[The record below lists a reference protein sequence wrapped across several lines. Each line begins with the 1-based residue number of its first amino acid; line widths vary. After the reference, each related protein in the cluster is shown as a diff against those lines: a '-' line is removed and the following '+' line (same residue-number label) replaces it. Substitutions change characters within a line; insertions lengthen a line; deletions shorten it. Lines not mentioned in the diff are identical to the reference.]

1 MNAQHKAPVAVALLT
16 GYLGAGK
23 TTLLN
28 YILNEQHGY
37 KVAVIVNDIGE
48 VNIDARLI
56 AEGGKIISEDSGDV
70 VPLSNGCI
78 CCTLK
83 ADLMQQLAQLADS
96 GKFDYILIEA
106 SGICEPLPIAQTIAM
121 LNQGLERGD
130 EPDLCRLD
138 NIITVADTLRLAQEF
153 DCGEKMLQEDIDE
166 EDIEALLIQQLE
178 FCNTIIMNKA
188 DMVSEEERRRVRAVI
203 RALAPEARIIETNYG
218 KVDLKDILGT
228 QLFDFEK
235 AVTSA
240 GWIEALENPE
250 EKEEGEALEYG
261 IETFVYFRRRPFA
274 HDKLRDLVNSWPRNI
289 IRCKGFLWFAE
300 DPETAYIFEQ
310 AGSQMELTD
319 DGLWVAAEDVETRK
333 EILAANPELLSEWD
347 DEYGDRMIRLV
358 FIGQELDK
366 QALTARLDE
375 CLGE

>member
-1 MNAQHKAPVAVALLT
+1 MTKNAQPVAVALLT

-28 YILNEQHGY
+28 YILREQHGY

-56 AEGGKIISEDSGDV
+56 AEGGKIVSEDSGDV

-83 ADLMQQLAQLADS
+83 ADLMQQIAQLADS
-96 GKFDYILIEA
+96 GRFDYILIEA
-106 SGICEPLPIAQTIAM
+106 SGICEPLPIAQTITM
-121 LNQGLERGD
+121 LNEGLNRQD
-130 EPDLCRLD
+130 QPPICYLD
-138 NIITVADTLRLAQEF
+138 NIITVADSLRLAQEF
-153 DCGEKMLQEDIDE
+153 DCGEKMLKDDIDE

-178 FCNTIIMNKA
+178 FCNTIIMNKI
-188 DMVSEEERRRVRAVI
+188 DMITAEERRRVRGVI
-203 RALAPEARIIETNYG
+203 KALAPEAKIIEANYG

-228 QLFDFEK
+228 HSFDFEK

-250 EKEEGEALEYG
+250 EEEEGEALEYG
-261 IETFVYFRRRPFA
+261 IDTFVYYRRRPFA
-274 HDKLRDLVNSWPRNI
+274 HDKLKDFVNAWPRNI

-300 DPETAYIFEQ
+300 DADTAYIFEQ
-310 AGSQMELTD
+310 AGTQMELTD
-319 DGLWVAAEDVETRK
+319 DGLWVAAEDVEIRK
-333 EILAANPELLSEWD
+333 EILAANPELLTEWD
-347 DEYGDRMIRLV
+347 DKYGDRMIRLV

-366 QALTARLDE
+366 PALIAKLDS

>member
-56 AEGGKIISEDSGDV
+56 AEGGKIVSEDSGDV

-188 DMVSEEERRRVRAVI
+188 DMVGEEERRRVRAVI
-203 RALAPEARIIETNYG
+203 RALAPEAKIIETNYG

-228 QLFDFEK
+228 RLFDFEK

-250 EKEEGEALEYG
+250 EEEEGEALEYG

-300 DPETAYIFEQ
+300 DPESAYIFEQ

-366 QALTARLDE
+366 QALIARLDE